1 MQITCCNCG
10 FKFTEDCASG
20 GQVAPEPP
28 FFMNRALFDKIK
40 AVDPAAAQ
48 YLVDNQ
54 KNAKWRDQV
63 DFDGTAEFVG
73 ALLTWSTTPQD
84 HKSWRL
90 IEQAIAARDAGF
102 PVILDAYAYVAAK
115 GDLCPACRSTE
126 VSGHGTDS
134 ACGEMSVE
142 MICSNC
148 GASWDAVYK
157 LAGYRGL
164 TLP

>member
-1 MQITCCNCG
+1 MQITCSNCG

-28 FFMNRALFDKIK
+28 FFMNRELFDKIK

-54 KNAKWRDQV
+54 RNVKWRDQV
-63 DFDGTAEFVG
+63 DFDPSAEFVG
-73 ALLTWSTTPQD
+73 ALLIWASTPKG
-84 HKSWRL
+84 HRYWRL
-90 IEQAIAARDAGF
+90 LEQAIAARDKGLLMSATT
-102 PVILDAYAYVAAK
+102 YVAAK
-115 GDLCPACRSTE
+115 GDLCPACQSTE
-126 VSGHGTDS
+126 VSGHGTDC
-134 ACGEMSVE
+134 ARGEIALE

-148 GASWDAVYK
+148 GASWDDVYK
-157 LAGYRGL
+157 LTGYRGL